1 MRFRLSRIG
10 SALAA
15 GLLSGERAAAQP
27 QTTLLVGGLDQ
38 PIFAAAPDLP
48 GENRLFVVVRAGRIR
63 IVQNGALLPTPFLD
77 LTNCTLSDCVDVQGE
92 GGLLGLAFSPDYAS
106 DGEFYVYYT
115 AGDAAIPNDQVSRVS
130 RFQVIGDPATS
141 NSADA
146 ASEEIVFSLVQPL
159 ATNHKGGTVAFSNG
173 WLYLALGDGGGAG
186 SSNNAQNDASL
197 LGKLLRFDVA
207 LANPPPQV
215 VAKGLRNPF
224 RFSFDSLTGDLY
236 IGDVG
241 EAAQEEIDVVAA
253 EDLSAV
259 DLGQPAPLNFGW
271 DVEEGIVC
279 RGPNPAS
286 EPPCGPPLLPPVVD
300 YARMDPASPLR
311 RAVTGGVVYRGS
323 RIPSLQGHYFFADLN
338 SKEYWSFEWD
348 PVNGIVGGVV
358 DRSALFR
365 PDQGS
370 IDGIVA
376 FGTDA
381 QGEIYPID
389 LAGEVYLLPEPGAAA
404 MLATAVAVLWVAGR
418 RSGARVP
425 HSGTA
430 A

>member
-1 MRFRLSRIG
+1 MRFSFSRIG

-27 QTTLLVGGLDQ
+27 QTTLLVGGLNS
-38 PIFAAAPDLP
+38 PVFAAAPDLP
-48 GENRLFVVVRAGRIR
+48 GENRLFVVVRTGRIR
-63 IVQNGALLPTPFLD
+63 IVQNGVLLPTPFLD
-77 LTNCTLSDCVDVQGE
+77 LTSCTPPDCVDVQGE
-92 GGLLGLAFSPDYAS
+92 GGLLGLAFSPNYES

-115 AGDAAIPNDQVSRVS
+115 AGDPAIPNDLESRVS

-146 ASEEIVFSLVQPL
+146 ASEEIVFSLLQPP
-159 ATNHKGGTVAFSNG
+159 TSNHKGGTVAFSNG
-173 WLYLALGDGGGAG
+173 LLYLALGDGGFGN
-186 SSNNAQNDASL
+186 SNNAQNDATL
-197 LGKLLRFDVA
+197 LGKLLRFDVS
-207 LANPPPQV
+207 LANPTPQV

-241 EAAQEEIDVVAA
+241 EAAREEIDVVAA

-259 DLGQPAPLNFGW
+259 ELGQPAPLNFGW
-271 DVEEGIVC
+271 DVEEGTLC
-279 RGPNPAS
+279 HGPDAAG
-286 EPPCGPPLLPPVVD
+286 EPPCGPPLLQPVFD
-300 YARMDPASPLR
+300 YARMDPSSPLR

-323 RIPSLQGHYFFADLN
+323 RIPSLQGHYFFADLM

-358 DRSALFR
+358 DRSALFT
-365 PDQGS
+365 PDQGA

-389 LAGEVYLLPEPGAAA
+389 LAGEVFVLPEPGEAV
-404 MLATAVAVLWVAGR
+404 MLFTSVGILYLAGR
-418 RSGARVP
+418 RSRRV
-425 HSGTA
+425 
-430 A
+430 